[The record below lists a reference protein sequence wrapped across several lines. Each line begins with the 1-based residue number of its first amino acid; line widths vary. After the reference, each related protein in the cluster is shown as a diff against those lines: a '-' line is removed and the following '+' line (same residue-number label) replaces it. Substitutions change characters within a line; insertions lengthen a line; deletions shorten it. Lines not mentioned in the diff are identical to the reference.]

1 LNYGKG
7 EGLRNSFGIETTAQH
22 SVESGE
28 SGFRKVAK
36 EKIREKA
43 GRFRLVRS
51 SVSDP
56 FSLNE
61 KPDPGF
67 DESGSGSRLLPN
79 PYHPIRIRNRT
90 KICREIFLTKFT
102 C

>member
-1 LNYGKG
+1 LNG
-7 EGLRNSFGIETTAQH
+7 
-22 SVESGE
+22 GE

-61 KPDPGF
+61 KPDPGVSRYF

-79 PYHPIRIRNRT
+79 PYHPIRIQNRT
-90 KICREIFLTKFT
+90 KICREIFVTKFT